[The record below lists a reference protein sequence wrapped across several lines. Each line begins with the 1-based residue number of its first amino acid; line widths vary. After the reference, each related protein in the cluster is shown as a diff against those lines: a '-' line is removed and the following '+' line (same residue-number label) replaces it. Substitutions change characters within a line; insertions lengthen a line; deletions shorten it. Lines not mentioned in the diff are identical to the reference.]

1 MMQADDIT
9 GGIIVPEHLARELA
23 RGAEPQEDKEFFE
36 APVEQRAKQ
45 MPVPV
50 GYKLL
55 CAIPPAPDEFENS
68 NIIKADISKRNEEIG
83 TVTLFVVSM
92 GPDAYKDKDKFPN
105 GPYCKVGDFIVTR
118 TYSGTRIKVRGQEF
132 RIINDDM
139 VEAVVEDP
147 RGISRAAA

>member
-1 MMQADDIT
+1 MSDVADVT
-9 GGIIVPEHLARELA
+9 AGIIVPEHLAAALA
-23 RGAEPQEDKEFFE
+23 RGAQPQVDEEFFK

-45 MPVPV
+45 MPKPV

-68 NIIKADISKRNEEIG
+68 SIVKADIVKKNEEIG
-83 TVTLFVVSM
+83 TVTLFVVEM
-92 GPDAYKDKDKFPN
+92 GPEAYADTTKFPN
-105 GPYCKVGDFIVTR
+105 GPWCKKGDFIITR
-118 TYSGTRIKVRGQEF
+118 TYAGTRIKIRGQEF
-132 RIINDDM
+132 RLLNDDQ